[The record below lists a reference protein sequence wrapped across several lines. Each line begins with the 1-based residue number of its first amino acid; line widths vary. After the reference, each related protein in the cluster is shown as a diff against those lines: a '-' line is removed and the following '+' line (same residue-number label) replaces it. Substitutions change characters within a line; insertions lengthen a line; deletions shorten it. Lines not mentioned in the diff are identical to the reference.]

1 MNAPDG
7 FHYIVVLTF
16 PSGNKFAVGES
27 EGNLALLPIGKGD
40 KEMPLRGVL
49 AFKDSISVSKWM
61 KEFLKGLD
69 AEKRKSFLSLR
80 PDLALAKIAM

>member
-27 EGNLALLPIGKGD
+27 EGNIVLLSIGKGD
-40 KEMPLRGVL
+40 KDMFLRGVL
-49 AFKDSISVSKWM
+49 VFKDSISVSKWM

-80 PDLALAKIAM
+80 PDLALAKIVM